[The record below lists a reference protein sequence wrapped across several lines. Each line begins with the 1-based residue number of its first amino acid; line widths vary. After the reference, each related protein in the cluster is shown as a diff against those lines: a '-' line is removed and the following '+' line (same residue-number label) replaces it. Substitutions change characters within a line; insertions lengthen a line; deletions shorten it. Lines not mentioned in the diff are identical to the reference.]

1 MPGGDVLV
9 SVTQHRGATAEVLG
23 LSTFF
28 TGKRFMSVEAAFG
41 GKYRPQ
47 DDGHRAKLRD
57 RLYVVALSQGMN
69 SCMRGMGDVI
79 RIEDES
85 GRVLRQKTVLVV
97 LDKARKSKVLT
108 CEENSTGGFMYRV
121 ATVFGRVLALEDGT
135 FLLADRDSGLVVRL
149 TENLETQSPLLESKV
164 FVVEPG
170 FLQGR
175 FNESLNRDGTPDWG
189 KYQADLLA
197 WAQSQRGQ
205 MRTSQ

>member
-1 MPGGDVLV
+1 
-9 SVTQHRGATAEVLG
+9 
-23 LSTFF
+23 
-28 TGKRFMSVEAAFG
+28 
-41 GKYRPQ
+41 
-47 DDGHRAKLRD
+47 
-57 RLYVVALSQGMN
+57 
-69 SCMRGMGDVI
+69 
-79 RIEDES
+79 
-85 GRVLRQKTVLVV
+85 
-97 LDKARKSKVLT
+97 
-108 CEENSTGGFMYRV
+108 MYRV